1 MRGRDAGVVGLVMHS
16 ITLHR
21 PQVASPGPSG
31 RTNDVVGQ
39 AITACGGVAPRRWA
53 SVRGAVGRA
62 AAGARLGLRPS
73 LLPTPTCVYDVDP
86 SSGYSWLGFMLS
98 GSSHMGSPCLG

>member
-31 RTNDVVGQ
+31 RTNGVVGQ

-53 SVRGAVGRA
+53 SVRGAVERA
-62 AAGARLGLRPS
+62 AAGARLGFVLAYYRRPRVFMMWIRA
-73 LLPTPTCVYDVDP
+73 LVDP
-86 SSGYSWLGFMLS
+86 GLGS
-98 GSSHMGSPCLG
+98 CC

>member
-1 MRGRDAGVVGLVMHS
+1 MRGRDAGVIGLVMHS

-21 PQVASPGPSG
+21 PLVASPGPSG

-39 AITACGGVAPRRWA
+39 AITACGGVAPRRLA
-53 SVRGAVGRA
+53 SVRGAVGRG
-62 AAGARLGLRPS
+62 AAGERVGLCPS

-86 SSGYSWLGFMLS
+86 SSG
-98 GSSHMGSPCLG
+98 

>member
-39 AITACGGVAPRRWA
+39 AITVCGGVAPRRWA

-62 AAGARLGLRPS
+62 AAGARLGMGIVAWSER
-73 LLPTPTCVYDVDP
+73 LL
-86 SSGYSWLGFMLS
+86 
-98 GSSHMGSPCLG
+98 HH

>member
-39 AITACGGVAPRRWA
+39 AITACGGVAPRRTA
-53 SVRGAVGRA
+53 SGLRARDAVG
-62 AAGARLGLRPS
+62 AGATRAGCSRGGWF
-73 LLPTPTCVYDVDP
+73 VV
-86 SSGYSWLGFMLS
+86 
-98 GSSHMGSPCLG
+98 

>member
-53 SVRGAVGRA
+53 SVRGAVGRV
-62 AAGARLGLRPS
+62 AAGARSGLGIAEWSERLLHHVAILR
-73 LLPTPTCVYDVDP
+73 
-86 SSGYSWLGFMLS
+86 GR
-98 GSSHMGSPCLG
+98 

>member
-39 AITACGGVAPRRWA
+39 AIAACGGVAPRRLA
-53 SVRGAVGRA
+53 SARGTVGRT
-62 AAGARLGLRPS
+62 AAGARLGLG
-73 LLPTPTCVYDVDP
+73 VAE
-86 SSGYSWLGFMLS
+86 
-98 GSSHMGSPCLG
+98 